1 MPISATVNFKCILC
15 GHDKFFTMPVGKKTK
30 WGDIIR
36 TLEEYHVVCKKCL
49 KSYIL
54 DFKIISVG

>member
-1 MPISATVNFKCILC
+1 MPLVAKVNFKCLIC
-15 GHDKFFTMPVGKKTK
+15 GCDDFFTMPVGKMTK
-30 WGDIIR
+30 SGDIVR

-54 DFKIISVG
+54 DFDIRAV